1 MSSKKS
7 PNNPPSVSPTP
18 RLFGITGGIGS
29 GKSHICRH
37 IEAAG
42 YPVFYCDA
50 EAKRIIRTN
59 AEVKEQLKQLVG
71 AEVYS
76 ADGTLQ
82 KPVLAAYICH
92 SKAQAAQVDAIV
104 HPEVAKTFVT
114 WAAQQTATKIFME
127 CALLF
132 ESGFDRLV
140 HRSILVSA
148 PFEKRI
154 ARVMQRD
161 GVSQAKAEEWI
172 ALQMPEEEKARRAH
186 YIIYNEYTPDFQ
198 ESLCAFLEDRI
209 KI

>member
-1 MSSKKS
+1 MSSKKL
-7 PNNPPSVSPTP
+7 PNNPSRP

-29 GKSHICRH
+29 GKSHICRY
-37 IEAAG
+37 IENAG

-50 EAKRIIRTN
+50 EAKHIIRTN
-59 AEVKEQLKQLVG
+59 AEVKKKLKQLVG
-71 AEVYS
+71 PKTYS
-76 ADGTLQ
+76 SEGTLQ
-82 KPVLAAYICH
+82 KSVLAAYICH

-104 HPEVAKTFVT
+104 HPEVAKAFIT
-114 WAAQQTATKIFME
+114 WAGQQTATKVFME

-132 ESGFDRLV
+132 ESGFDQLV

-148 PFEKRI
+148 PLEKRI
-154 ARVMQRD
+154 ARVIQRD
-161 GVSQAKAEEWI
+161 GASKTKVEEWI

-198 ESLCAFLEDRI
+198 ESLCALLEDRI

>member
-1 MSSKKS
+1 MSSKKL
-7 PNNPPSVSPTP
+7 PNNPSRP

-29 GKSHICRH
+29 GKSHICRY
-37 IEAAG
+37 IEKAG

-50 EAKRIIRTN
+50 EAKHIIRTN
-59 AEVKEQLKQLVG
+59 AEVKKKLKQLVG
-71 AEVYS
+71 PKIYS
-76 ADGTLQ
+76 SEGTLQ
-82 KPVLAAYICH
+82 KSVLAAYICH

-104 HPEVAKTFVT
+104 HPEVAKAFIT
-114 WAAQQTATKIFME
+114 WAGQQTATKVFME

-132 ESGFDRLV
+132 ESGFDQLV

-148 PFEKRI
+148 PLEKRI
-154 ARVMQRD
+154 ARVIQRD
-161 GVSQAKAEEWI
+161 GASKTKVEEWI

-198 ESLCAFLEDRI
+198 ESLCALLEGRI